1 MIFVGAIT
9 FVIFFFVNFRARGKA
24 PSIRDDY
31 YQMRFTK
38 PKKGAIN
45 RYHATR
51 NEELKKRL
59 LHLKNIRKEF
69 QDKKITICRAYRVG
83 MLCFSYII

>member
-1 MIFVGAIT
+1 MLY
-9 FVIFFFVNFRARGKA
+9 FFFVNFRARGKA